1 MTMVFNASQK
11 QLVLAILLALS
22 LANLLTL
29 AVAPPGRS
37 MGGSSFSSGGQ
48 LLFLAVL
55 YNVFVFAML
64 FTCVDYCCCRR
75 HGVLMLQIGLS
86 EKGRSIQREL
96 NAIAKTANTS
106 GFHKILTDT
115 SNALLQDLDY
125 CIAGY
130 LICDIGQTLF
140 QNWKPVYPVIV
151 PARETFPVIPYDAAL
166 FSYYIYS
173 CWPAQVMILVAIHG
187 RYTLPVIKS
196 RESLKV
202 ALQYLGCSLTVVDIE
217 AVHVLWT
224 PQNED
229 DALLEEELHKDYPL
243 LKPI

>member
-22 LANLLTL
+22 LANLPTL

-106 GFHKILTDT
+106 GLYDLITGCKGKQNMFNFAKNMGLPTGSVVKTHSFDVKGVGLKLKMDT
-115 SNALLQDLDY
+115 LCKYAKCL
-125 CIAGY
+125 
-130 LICDIGQTLF
+130 
-140 QNWKPVYPVIV
+140 
-151 PARETFPVIPYDAAL
+151 
-166 FSYYIYS
+166 
-173 CWPAQVMILVAIHG
+173 VMILVAIHG

-202 ALQYLGCSLTVVDIE
+202 ALQYLGCFLTVVDIE